1 MDQGGEGDAL
11 EIQKVEVFERQGADA
26 PWHPVGEG
34 TVLWQAGAEGRVE
47 QRLLVMEPDGSG
59 EWARELEALDF
70 PDPNLAINCLPEDSV
85 LTWRSGGQTREVALA
100 FKSQEGCL
108 QVWEDVQA
116 LQELAFHGG
125 AGDGSMTD
133 FLDQFADGAD
143 GGGPLPPPSED
154 SLSQVGMR
162 LSTCPPGLM
171 PLLLQQLI
179 GAEAAAAAA
188 AAAVSGYAQAFGN
201 AGAPP
206 AVGGTARGIDAS
218 SAAAAAGE
226 GSDYVSQLCAIAIRL
241 AEGGGGGGGGA
252 ESPQGGGG
260 SPSSRQ
266 GKGTQEWA
274 DSRRSQLAGIF
285 RALLSLAADEPAL
298 MQRLLQTDALHALLL
313 CLEAEESKLHKQTQH
328 VNVQHVAFLSDSR

>member
-241 AEGGGGGGGGA
+241 AEGGGHPDWRYCEPFLAVRTTTASPVRVFLLRMSVSRCCCCCARAGGCEPHLRWRSDAEYRRPRRWRAAGRLDREQRPRRGGGG
-252 ESPQGGGG
+252 
-260 SPSSRQ
+260 
-266 GKGTQEWA
+266 
-274 DSRRSQLAGIF
+274 
-285 RALLSLAADEPAL
+285 RA
-298 MQRLLQTDALHALLL
+298 
-313 CLEAEESKLHKQTQH
+313 
-328 VNVQHVAFLSDSR
+328 